1 MASRAKS
8 GLSESAVKKVPSA
21 KSVAK
26 ELKETHS
33 KEPVSSSPASPG
45 PARRKASVCGSVL
58 ERSLSFADCNVHQI
72 GAAVLAADPSTKFDA
87 AFWNTLLTGHP
98 ADEFRSFQN
107 RTLGFWIQV
116 FNRWQDFGQWMP
128 SKVPEFLDGDDLHKL
143 LKLPTNKVVEII
155 KLFDPAGYRRLSTG
169 SDGMRKCKV
178 RICELMTA
186 GVVLSR
192 LIATKQKLKFV
203 LGLFD
208 VDDNRTLDET
218 EFGGFVT
225 AFIYGLGA
233 AFGLRHKDD
242 IMPSTKSIA
251 HVVQRLYNRLGEIAA
266 SRLKELCSGSAI
278 DRTALVEAI
287 RLRTSDSQISGDRK
301 APRQMVPFQTLI
313 GWCFREY
320 QDPLALPYA
329 LSIERFCPKTQPL
342 DEDPEA
348 FVEESKKFYLSHR
361 GPVPSPIE
369 SAVTHDAGMLT
380 RKEVVI
386 ARAIFQY
393 CMDQGTFQMS
403 HAELQAG
410 LGRDDLTADLWY
422 KLHPAL
428 EKVNDERSR
437 SIKVDI
443 FTFLRKLCPGV
454 QAMHLRMFDGWL
466 QQFDQMQHQQKFVE
480 AGEQSVSA
488 LYQIS
493 TRPIIP
499 DMELAKLESQ
509 FRQIDVEGQG
519 LITLKQIELALN
531 LDSEVLKK
539 YDVSEDGFID
549 HHEFVAMMCP
559 DQFRPPEMSGFDQ
572 EVLGSLLMSCVQRH
586 RVDLD
591 QQKALYA
598 GGVEKKTAMPA
609 SMWPEVPEETW
620 AAWNS
625 VFDRLDT
632 DGSNVMSPGELR
644 SSMLLS
650 QGVCDQ
656 LIVSARVEGNDG
668 IPRRDFLLA
677 LLEFYKWRRP
687 GFVMSAGAGQ

>member
-1 MASRAKS
+1 MATRAKS
-8 GLSESAVKKVPSA
+8 GISESAVRKVPSA
-21 KSVAK
+21 KTAA
-26 ELKETHS
+26 
-33 KEPVSSSPASPG
+33 KEPVKGITKDPSP
-45 PARRKASVCGSVL
+45 PAHPAPPVRRKASVAGSLL

-72 GAAVLAADPSTKFDA
+72 GAAVLAEDPSTKFDA
-87 AFWNTLLTGHP
+87 PFWCTLLTGSP

-107 RTLGFWIQV
+107 RTLAFWIQV
-116 FNRWQDFGQWMP
+116 YNRWQDFGNWMP
-128 SKVPEFLDGDDLHKL
+128 GKVPEFLDGEDLHKL
-143 LKLPTNKVVEII
+143 LKLPTNKVVDII
-155 KLFDPAGYRRLSTG
+155 KLFDPAGHKRLSTG
-169 SDGMRKCKV
+169 TDGMRKCKV

-192 LIATKQKLKFV
+192 LIATRQKLKFV

-218 EFGGFVT
+218 EFAAFVT

-242 IMPSTKSIA
+242 IMPSMKSIQT
-251 HVVQRLYNRLGEIAA
+251 VVQRLYNRLDEIAA
-266 SRLKELCSGSAI
+266 SRLKELCRASTL
-278 DRTALVEAI
+278 DRTALAEAI
-287 RLRTSDSQISGDRK
+287 RQRTSGSSSSGSNTKSQ
-301 APRQMVPFQTLI
+301 PRQMVPFETLI

-329 LSIERFCPKTQPL
+329 LSIERFCPKMQPL

-348 FVEESKKFYLSHR
+348 FMEESRKFYLSHR
-361 GPVPSPIE
+361 GPVAAPIE
-369 SAVTHDAGMLT
+369 SAVTHDASMLT

-386 ARAIFQY
+386 ARAIFQF

-454 QAMHLRMFDGWL
+454 QPMHLRMFDGWL
-466 QQFDQMQHQQKFVE
+466 QQFDQMQHHQKFVE

-488 LYQIS
+488 LSQMIAL
-493 TRPIIP
+493 PVIP
-499 DMELAKLESQ
+499 DMELTKLERQ
-509 FRQIDVEGQG
+509 FREIDVEGQG
-519 LITLKQIELALN
+519 LITLQQIEQALN
-531 LDSEVLKK
+531 LDCEVLKK

-549 HHEFVAMMCP
+549 NHEFVAMMCP
-559 DQFRPPEMSGFDQ
+559 DEFRPPEMSGFDQ

-586 RVDLD
+586 RKDLD
-591 QQKALYA
+591 EQKALYA
-598 GGVEKKTAMPA
+598 GGVERKNQMPA
-609 SMWPEVPEETW
+609 SMRPEVPEETW
-620 AAWNS
+620 AAWNA
-625 VFDRLDT
+625 VFDRLDN
-632 DGSNVMSPGELR
+632 DGDNVMSPSELR

-650 QGVCDQ
+650 QRVCDQ
-656 LIVSARVEGNDG
+656 LIASAARVEGHEG
-668 IPRRDFLLA
+668 IRRRDFLLA
-677 LLEFYKWRRP
+677 LLDFHKWRRP
-687 GFVMSAGAGQ
+687 GFVMSGS